1 MVYSEYYSLDSE
13 EFPTMKGRTSDS
25 TGILDWR
32 DIDWKVAKRQVS
44 KIQKR
49 IFRATRNARD
59 GSGSWKTVRSLMKL
73 LKRSFS
79 ALLLAIQRV
88 TQVNQGRNT
97 SGVDG
102 YIAITNEQRTRL
114 VNKWNWEEAIPV
126 RRVYIPKR
134 NGTRRP
140 LGIPAIWDRIG
151 QAILKM
157 VYEPVFEVEF
167 EPGSYGFRPERSCQD
182 AHSDIFQ
189 VLKKGSS
196 YHWVL
201 DADIK
206 GAFDNISHEF
216 IMERIDGLP
225 GRNIILGWL
234 KAGYI
239 EDGVFHPTK
248 SGTPQGGII
257 SPLLANIAL
266 DGLQELLTD
275 HITKTSYS
283 TVDRGRRT
291 TKQRKEEKFKF
302 VRYADDF
309 VGAT

>member
-88 TQVNQGRNT
+88 TQF
-97 SGVDG
+97 
-102 YIAITNEQRTRL
+102 
-114 VNKWNWEEAIPV
+114 NKWICEEAFPV